1 MEVVEANGLRIAK
14 VLHAF
19 VAQEALAGSGVSAA
33 QFWSGY
39 AALIAD
45 LAPRNRALLDKRD
58 ALQANIDAW
67 LAGQR
72 GQPADPAASES
83 FLRDIGYLVPEPPP
97 FTITTA
103 NVDAEIAHIAGPQL
117 VVPISN
123 ARYALNAANARF
135 GSLYDALYGTDAIAE
150 DGGAAR
156 GGRYNKVRGG
166 RVVARVREYLDRFV
180 PLAGMSHAE
189 VALYVVR
196 EDQLV
201 ATSAKTRA
209 ALRDPAQFI
218 GWQGEPHAPT
228 AILLRH
234 HGLHIILKIDRMH
247 PVGATDQAGMADVI
261 LESAVSTIMDCEDSV
276 AAVDAEDKVGVY
288 RNWLGLTQGTLS
300 ATFPK
305 AGKQVERFLEPDQI
319 FEAPGGKQVSLHAR
333 ALMLVRNVGH
343 HMYTDIVL
351 DQAGQETPETFLDCA
366 ITALIATHD
375 LRGRPRLRNSRA
387 GSVYIVKPKLH
398 GPEEVAFAAELF
410 SRVETLLGLPRNALK
425 MGIMDEERRTSV
437 NLAACIHAARE
448 RVAFI
453 NTGFLDRT
461 GDEIHTSIEAGPM
474 VRKNDMKSTAW
485 IRAYEDQNVD
495 IGLACGLPGRAQ
507 IGKGMWAIPDKMA
520 DMLAQKGA
528 HPKAGANTAWV
539 PSPIA
544 ATLHVLHYHEIDVAA
559 RQLEL
564 ASRGRA
570 PLRDLLTIPLSE
582 GVNWSEQEVRQELE
596 NNAQSILGY
605 VVRWVDQGVGCSKV
619 PDITDVGLMEDR
631 ATLRISSQHIANWL
645 LHGVVSEEQVIDAL
659 KRMAVVVD
667 RQNVN
672 DPTYR
677 RMAPRFDGP
686 AFLAACDL
694 VLQGRQQPNGYTEF
708 VLHRR
713 RREAKG

>member
-72 GQPADPAASES
+72 GQPADPAASKS

-288 RNWLGLTQGTLS
+288 RNWLGLTPGHVVGDIPEGWQASGT
-300 ATFPK
+300 
-305 AGKQVERFLEPDQI
+305 
-319 FEAPGGKQVSLHAR
+319 
-333 ALMLVRNVGH
+333 
-343 HMYTDIVL
+343 
-351 DQAGQETPETFLDCA
+351 
-366 ITALIATHD
+366 
-375 LRGRPRLRNSRA
+375 NSWSRTR
-387 GSVYIVKPKLH
+387 
-398 GPEEVAFAAELF
+398 F
-410 SRVETLLGLPRNALK
+410 SR
-425 MGIMDEERRTSV
+425 
-437 NLAACIHAARE
+437 
-448 RVAFI
+448 
-453 NTGFLDRT
+453 
-461 GDEIHTSIEAGPM
+461 
-474 VRKNDMKSTAW
+474 
-485 IRAYEDQNVD
+485 
-495 IGLACGLPGRAQ
+495 
-507 IGKGMWAIPDKMA
+507 
-520 DMLAQKGA
+520 
-528 HPKAGANTAWV
+528 
-539 PSPIA
+539 
-544 ATLHVLHYHEIDVAA
+544 
-559 RQLEL
+559 RQG
-564 ASRGRA
+564 ASR
-570 PLRDLLTIPLSE
+570 
-582 GVNWSEQEVRQELE
+582 
-596 NNAQSILGY
+596 
-605 VVRWVDQGVGCSKV
+605 
-619 PDITDVGLMEDR
+619 
-631 ATLRISSQHIANWL
+631 
-645 LHGVVSEEQVIDAL
+645 
-659 KRMAVVVD
+659 
-667 RQNVN
+667 
-672 DPTYR
+672 
-677 RMAPRFDGP
+677 
-686 AFLAACDL
+686 
-694 VLQGRQQPNGYTEF
+694 
-708 VLHRR
+708 
-713 RREAKG
+713 